1 MAEWL
6 KALELR
12 SSREILM
19 ENQNQILQQDLFG
32 KNMKMIPKSPT
43 SNFILFD
50 FSNKIKIK
58 S

>member
-43 SNFILFD
+43 SNFILFG
-50 FSNKIKIK
+50 FQTK
-58 S
+58 